1 MKIRVRGNTGIF
13 NISGFVL
20 ILMCS
25 SSFNVVQVEWC
36 KKFTINIV
44 FLTCVFKVSLLI
56 EKEK

>member
-25 SSFNVVQVEWC
+25 SSFNVVQ
-36 KKFTINIV
+36 
-44 FLTCVFKVSLLI
+44 
-56 EKEK
+56 